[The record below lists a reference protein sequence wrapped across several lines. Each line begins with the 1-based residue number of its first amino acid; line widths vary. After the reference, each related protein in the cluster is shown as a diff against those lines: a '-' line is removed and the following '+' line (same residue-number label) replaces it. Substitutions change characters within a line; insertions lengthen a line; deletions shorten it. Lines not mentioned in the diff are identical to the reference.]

1 MISFTYGGMRS
12 GKTAMMIL
20 YIYSQKARG
29 RNVQVLK
36 PSIDTREVG
45 VIRSRALDTEFKA
58 LTFKSLEELDNI
70 LKSITNEKVDEIY
83 VDEGQFISSECII
96 RLVKFSHDNDIDINF
111 YGLKNSFTGE
121 LFDGSKTLIEYADI
135 VKEIE
140 SRCDMCNRNAT
151 MHLRSLNGE
160 FVFDGDI
167 VSVGDEEYY
176 SVCGKCFL
184 DKKLSQG

>member
-29 RNVQVLK
+29 RNVEILK
-36 PSIDTREVG
+36 PSIDTREFG
-45 VIRSRALDTEFKA
+45 VVKSRALETEFNA
-58 LTFKSLEELDNI
+58 LVFKDLKDLDEI
-70 LKSITNEKVDEIY
+70 LNDILNKVVDEIY
-83 VDEGQFISSECII
+83 IDESQFINRDCII
-96 RLVKFSHDNDIDINF
+96 RLIRFSHENDIDINF

-121 LFDGSKTLIEYADI
+121 LFEGSKTLIEYADV

-140 SRCDMCNRNAT
+140 SRCDICNRNAT
-151 MHLRSLNGE
+151 MHLRSLNGK
-160 FVFDGDI
+160 FVFDGDA

-176 SVCGKCFL
+176 SVCSKCFL
-184 DKKLSQG
+184 DKKYD